1 MEEIRENKM
10 GNTPMLRLIISMSLP
25 AIFSMLV
32 QSLYNIVD
40 SYFVANMAENG
51 EIAVNALTLA
61 FPVII
66 WRRRACSS
74 RYETFSRRAAAK
86 TAM

>member
-40 SYFVANMAENG
+40 SYFGAHIQHLHARVYIRNG
-51 EIAVNALTLA
+51 NGQHGARLLHIYKPCHVYGT
-61 FPVII
+61 
-66 WRRRACSS
+66 
-74 RYETFSRRAAAK
+74 
-86 TAM
+86 

>member
-40 SYFVANMAENG
+40 SYFVSKISMD
-51 EIAVNALTLA
+51 ALTGR
-61 FPVII
+61 FP
-66 WRRRACSS
+66 WPSPSS
-74 RYETFSRRAAAK
+74 S
-86 TAM
+86 